1 MIAPTRAAALA
12 RLETFVP
19 RMGRDYAAGRNA
31 DPGPGERRDVSELSP
46 HIRHRLITEEEVL
59 HACLAHHTP
68 SAAFKFV
75 QEVFWRSY
83 WKGYLELRPRMW
95 ADYKAAV
102 ARADPAVAA
111 DAMAG
116 RTGIACFDA
125 WVAELKTE
133 GYLHNHVRMWFASI
147 WIFTLRLP
155 WVLGAEFFLAHL
167 KDADAASNTLSWRW
181 VAGIQTP
188 GRNYLARA
196 ANIARHTDGRF
207 NPVGELDEKARPLT
221 EPGPPPPGG
230 LPPAD
235 PTPAGRVALLLHE
248 DDLSFWPE
256 GCEVVGVGGICFP
269 QARSIFGASP
279 VAESFTVGAVE
290 DGVRRAAMRVGI
302 SSVGHRREGRRGS
315 PGSADAASVRIAA
328 GAARPGERPAAAAT
342 MLEPEGVAEWA
353 RALGVTDVVMPWSPV
368 GWTADHLAGLPGI
381 RLHRL
386 RREWDGACWPLAR
399 AGFFGFGKK
408 IPGLLERFGLVVTAQ
423 TSLPL

>member
-1 MIAPTRAAALA
+1 MIAPTRAAALS
-12 RLETFVP
+12 RLAEFTP

-31 DPGPGERRDVSELSP
+31 DPGPGTRRDVSELSP
-46 HIRHRLITEEEVL
+46 HLRHRLITEEEVL
-59 HACLAHHTP
+59 RAALAQHTP

-83 WKGYLELRPRMW
+83 WKGYLELRPQMW
-95 ADYKAAV
+95 ADYRHWV
-102 ARADPAVAA
+102 ADADPAVAA

-125 WVAELKTE
+125 WAAELRDT

-196 ANIARHTDGRF
+196 ANIARYTNGRF
-207 NPVGELDEKARPLT
+207 NPVGELDEHAAPLT
-221 EPGPPPPGG
+221 EPGPPPPGA
-230 LPPAD
+230 LPAAD

-256 GCEVVGVGGICFP
+256 GVEVAGVGGLCFP
-269 QARSIFGASP
+269 GERSIFGASP
-279 VAESFTVGAVE
+279 VASAFTRAALDDALASAAARIGAPATPLVLEEVGA
-290 DGVRRAAMRVGI
+290 
-302 SSVGHRREGRRGS
+302 
-315 PGSADAASVRIAA
+315 
-328 GAARPGERPAAAAT
+328 
-342 MLEPEGVAEWA
+342 WA
-353 RALGVTDVVMPWSPV
+353 RDLGVTDVVMPWSPV
-368 GWTADHLAGLPGI
+368 GWTASLLAEAELDGI

-386 RREWDGACWPLAR
+386 RREWDDVSWPLAR
-399 AGFFGFGKK
+399 AGFFGLAKK
-408 IPGLLERFGLVVTAQ
+408 IPGLLTRFRLIE
-423 TSLPL
+423 TSQGSLQL

>member
-12 RLETFVP
+12 RLAEFAP

-31 DPGPGERRDVSELSP
+31 DPGPGNRCDVSELSP
-46 HIRHRLITEEEVL
+46 HIRHRLISEQEVL
-59 HACLAHHTP
+59 GTALARHTP

-95 ADYKAAV
+95 TDYRAWV
-102 ARADPAVAA
+102 AQADPAVAA

-125 WVAELKTE
+125 WVTELKGE

-155 WVLGAEFFLAHL
+155 WVLGAEFFLANL

-188 GRNYLARA
+188 GKHYLARA
-196 ANIARHTDGRF
+196 DNIARYTDGRF
-207 NPVGELDEKARPLT
+207 NPVGELDEHAAPLR
-221 EPGPPPPGG
+221 EPGPPPPGA

-235 PTPAGRVALLLHE
+235 PAPAGRVALLLH
-248 DDLSFWPE
+248 DDDVGFRPT
-256 GCEVVGVGGICFP
+256 GCQVVGVGGLCFP
-269 QARSIFGASP
+269 GARSILGASP
-279 VAESFTVGAVE
+279 VAETFA
-290 DGVRRAAMRVGI
+290 RAAL
-302 SSVGHRREGRRGS
+302 
-315 PGSADAASVRIAA
+315 ADGMAA
-328 GAARPGERPAAAAT
+328 GATALQPEEVGAWARGLGVADIVMPWAPTGWTAT
-342 MLEPEGVAEWA
+342 MLAELQLEGV
-353 RALGVTDVVMPWSPV
+353 
-368 GWTADHLAGLPGI
+368 

-386 RREWDGACWPLAR
+386 RRDWDSACWPLAQS
-399 AGFFGFGKK
+399 GFFGLAKR
-408 IPGLLERFGLVVTAQ
+408 IPSLLQRFGLVETPQA
-423 TSLPL
+423 SLQF